1 MLSVPNMDQFTEDK
15 WRVLPSSR
23 LETVGIIQSK
33 VSSLLILVHWSKKI
47 NLCGVIYVFMK
58 CIVRHEHQDVNDQ
71 HWMSIWGTFYSE
83 DTVIV
88 VITIRSSEGSSTVYA
103 MAGRE
108 QVFTCE
114 TCKRSFGYKHVLQ
127 NHERTHTGE
136 KPFHCGLCEKKF
148 TRDHHLK
155 MHMRLHLGQK
165 PYECTECDRKFVQV
179 ANLRR
184 HLRVHTGERPYPCEL
199 CKSKFSDSN
208 QLKSHMLIHK
218 GEKPFKCIWCQR
230 RFRRRQQL
238 LNHKCSSKKDK

>member
-1 MLSVPNMDQFTEDK
+1 MFMKVLLSLRAFSSLRGQWVCHLLLWVHVFVYLPIFWYLVTSRFTE
-15 WRVLPSSR
+15 VLVKLYCPSYYHID
-23 LETVGIIQSK
+23 L
-33 VSSLLILVHWSKKI
+33 
-47 NLCGVIYVFMK
+47 
-58 CIVRHEHQDVNDQ
+58 
-71 HWMSIWGTFYSE
+71 MSCR
-83 DTVIV
+83 
-88 VITIRSSEGSSTVYA
+88 VITFRSSEGSSTVYA

-238 LNHKCSSKKDK
+238 LHHKCSSKKDK